1 MIKTQRNYTRSNL
14 DVPFYD
20 ALPQHLDYVEHT
32 YSNTGKRVATIKTTS
47 PDGLTLRISAA
58 WKDQA
63 SLDEFQNDPTVI
75 AFHFE
80 PRRIYNQQH
89 GIVESEQVI
98 LEI

>member
-1 MIKTQRNYTRSNL
+1 MIKTQRNYTRPNI
-14 DVPFYD
+14 DIPFYD
-20 ALPQHLDYVEHT
+20 AVPQHLDYIENT
-32 YSNTGKRVATIKTTS
+32 YTNTGKRIAVIKTTS
-47 PDGLTLRISAA
+47 PDGLTLRISVAY
-58 WKDQA
+58 KDQA
-63 SLDEFQNDPTVI
+63 SLDEFMADPKVQ

>member
-1 MIKTQRNYTRSNL
+1 MIKTQRNYTRPNIN
-14 DVPFYD
+14 VPFYD
-20 ALPQHLDYVEHT
+20 AVPQHLDYIENT
-32 YSNTGKRVATIKTTS
+32 YTNTGKRIATIKTTS
-47 PDGLTLRISAA
+47 TDSLTLRISVA

-63 SLDEFQNDPTVI
+63 SLDEFLADPKVI

-89 GIVESEQVI
+89 GLVESEQVI